1 MPPSHAAGHAV
12 VLFAHGS
19 RDPRWSEPI
28 EAVARTMRE
37 LAPDVPVACAYLEL
51 TAPDLPTCVQA
62 LASQGARAIT
72 VWPMFLGAGRHA
84 REDLPRLLAE
94 LRLRHPD
101 VPIHLQ
107 PAMGEHPA
115 VLETMA
121 RTALGRVSP

>member
-84 REDLPRLLAE
+84 REDLPRLTAELPQRYPGVSFSILAAVGDDPRVTQLLAE
-94 LRLRHPD
+94 
-101 VPIHLQ
+101 I
-107 PAMGEHPA
+107 
-115 VLETMA
+115 
-121 RTALGRVSP
+121 ALA